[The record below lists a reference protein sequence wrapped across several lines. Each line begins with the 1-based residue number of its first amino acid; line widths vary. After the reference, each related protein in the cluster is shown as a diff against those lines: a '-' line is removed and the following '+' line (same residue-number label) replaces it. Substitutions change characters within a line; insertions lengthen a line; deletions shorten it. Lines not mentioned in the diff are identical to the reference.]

1 MKNIL
6 KTCILVITAL
16 IGNAYAEQT
25 TPDLNVPENI
35 AQIYVILQEQGE
47 PADGTSKTVDLVSRD
62 KFIANFEIYRNMAR
76 KEHKKLIVTAVTKNQ
91 EWVQNQIEYK
101 GENLPIALYRDPHA
115 SITYSGAE
123 VPLD

>member
-6 KTCILVITAL
+6 NTYILVITAF

-25 TPDLNVPENI
+25 TPDLYVPENI
-35 AQIYVILQEQGE
+35 AQVYVILQKQGT
-47 PADGTSKTVDLVSRD
+47 PADHTSETLALVSRD
-62 KFIANFEIYRNMAR
+62 DFIANFEVYRIQAR
-76 KEHKKLIVTAVTKNQ
+76 TEQKKLIVTAVTKNQ